1 MKKILALV
9 LIMAL
14 MAAAAGSACAETLE
28 FEAGTPSGVTPEEFK
43 MYFTIL
49 EENSG
54 YNFIWE
60 DDIGTDNAYSVY
72 KGASEDGMMT
82 MNIYAADGGV
92 VYAEGVGN
100 LVIDINDADSAVK
113 FGEWFGASISG
124 MAFSFQIGDH
134 GTESLDDDT
143 LSKFND
149 DLMKLVNEISEGI
162 ADVKRLSDGF
172 AVSSPVLSYPI
183 GLEAQGGVN
192 GSTANITMRILAF
205 SADGKLTVR

>member
-1 MKKILALV
+1 M
-9 LIMAL
+9 MA
-14 MAAAAGSACAETLE
+14 
-28 FEAGTPSGVTPEEFK
+28 
-43 MYFTIL
+43 
-49 EENSG
+49 
-54 YNFIWE
+54 
-60 DDIGTDNAYSVY
+60 
-72 KGASEDGMMT
+72 

-162 ADVKRLSDGF
+162 VKGNPCKRLFYWGKYF
-172 AVSSPVLSYPI
+172 RYIVKVSPVVI
-183 GLEAQGGVN
+183 KVCKVFAKFIVHN
-192 GSTANITMRILAF
+192 A
-205 SADGKLTVR
+205 V